1 MPAQPSWLAPQL
13 LKSTISRDLGSQGGR
28 RRINPAKASPSV
40 RALRFGDRASSCGKK
55 RGSGPL
61 GFLGRGCGPFF
72 RIAGLG
78 RPPGVLSAAISPTKF
93 SPWVV
98 WERRFTRRP
107 FRLLG
112 FPRERLGILHKNSK
126 VFRSPDRRERLCRGS
141 KYRCFKQLQ
150 PQEHRSPGAFGWHS
164 GCTVSIM

>member
-55 RGSGPL
+55 RGSGHL
-61 GFLGRGCGPFF
+61 GFLGSRVRPVFPNRWFRPSTWGPECGDLPHQ
-72 RIAGLG
+72 I
-78 RPPGVLSAAISPTKF
+78 F
-93 SPWVV
+93 SPSGGSDASPLSSRV
-98 WERRFTRRP
+98 
-107 FRLLG
+107 LG

-126 VFRSPDRRERLCRGS
+126 VFRSPVPRACPCLRL
-141 KYRCFKQLQ
+141 KHRCFKQLQ
-150 PQEHRSPGAFGWHS
+150 PQEHRSQGPLGWHS
-164 GCTVSIM
+164 GCTVRKL